1 MKKTGKKLWES
12 FKRICST
19 LKEIFLLLISFI
31 LGTTLITVIA
41 FILVAITTLPIVV
54 ILAGIYFMVH

>member
-1 MKKTGKKLWES
+1 MKKIGKKLWES

-19 LKEIFLLLISFI
+19 LKEIFLLLISLI

-54 ILAGIYFMVH
+54 ILAGIYFIVH